1 MPDTSKPLDTT
12 SEASL
17 FTLFTN
23 WLNGP
28 DTVLHRKM
36 PAAMG
41 ALETGLWA
49 AYCAGYQQAAS
60 DRQAAQRLNG
70 ALMGTLEQGFND
82 CAQQAGDGDK
92 TL

>member
-1 MPDTSKPLDTT
+1 MPDTPEPLHQA

-17 FTLFTN
+17 FALFTS

-60 DRQAAQRLNG
+60 DRQAAQRLE
-70 ALMGTLEQGFND
+70 GTR
-82 CAQQAGDGDK
+82 K
-92 TL
+92 TDM

>member
-1 MPDTSKPLDTT
+1 MPGTPEPLHQA

-17 FTLFTN
+17 FALFTS

-49 AYCAGYQQAAS
+49 ATARATN
-60 DRQAAQRLNG
+60 RQRATARPRSGWTGQ
-70 ALMGTLEQGFND
+70 
-82 CAQQAGDGDK
+82 
-92 TL
+92 